1 MASLIQRVSAVLAL
15 TASGLLLAGC
25 GEAGLA
31 GVRSACDH
39 VETGLRAYDRAAALP
54 SSNPQR
60 DVLRSRTRREFMTAI
75 HFAARAAVQ
84 NGHWTAFATSLSEMH
99 RVGIDSVEPTLRM
112 QCKTIR
118 SGNYYY

>member
-1 MASLIQRVSAVLAL
+1 MASLVRRTAAVLVL
-15 TASGLLLAGC
+15 GASGLMLAGC
-25 GEAGLA
+25 GQAGLT
-31 GVRSACDH
+31 GVNSACDH
-39 VETGLRAYDRAAALP
+39 VEKGLRAYDKAAGLP
-54 SSNPQR
+54 VNDPQR
-60 DVLRSRTRREFMTAI
+60 ETLRSSTRREFMTAI

-99 RVGIDSVEPTLRM
+99 RVGIDSVVPTLRM